1 MGPGGKQEA
10 SPALGTHR
18 RLLHGKA
25 ETAVVPPVKLKL
37 TLGWDAHLDRNH
49 VSWVLSWGYEARGGS
64 PRQGQRER
72 GREEPRL
79 TGPGTSRLA
88 VLFALRQTS
97 FRAWRHGGWTAPGT
111 CMPTACECCLPR
123 PPSVGNKH
131 RRRAREL

>member
-49 VSWVLSWGYEARGGS
+49 VSWVLSWGYTRPEEGRLGRGSVSEAGRS
-64 PRQGQRER
+64 P
-72 GREEPRL
+72 
-79 TGPGTSRLA
+79 
-88 VLFALRQTS
+88 V
-97 FRAWRHGGWTAPGT
+97 
-111 CMPTACECCLPR
+111 
-123 PPSVGNKH
+123 
-131 RRRAREL
+131 